1 MGLDGPDGV
10 ARATRERREVDP
22 DSALWRDDHGLAGA
36 APHGAGPT
44 VGHGERAAAVIRDEV
59 AVVAR
64 FAVVD
69 GAVTADSAGR
79 RRTAPA
85 AAVATLAG
93 GESSPLQARLDGRVE
108 DVPLSE
114 EAESRRR

>member
-1 MGLDGPDGV
+1 MGLDGPAGV

-36 APHGAGPT
+36 ALRGGGPT
-44 VGHGERAAAVIRDEV
+44 VGHAERAAAVIRDEV

-64 FAVVD
+64 FAFVD
-69 GAVTADSAGR
+69 GAVTAHGAGR
-79 RRTAPA
+79 RRA

-93 GESSPLQARLDGRVE
+93 GGPSTLRARPDARVE